1 MMNRD
6 VMGRQMFAN
15 GGPAMPQPEM
25 GMDQMAMMAQEQGVD
40 PAQLQGALEM
50 AQGQMQQIDN
60 AENYE
65 QVINGIRGDQQP
77 LEARYAELTS
87 VVGQEDSQATPESVL
102 TLLQPVMQMAAVDQG
117 IGGLAAEEMTAPIE
131 GPMAEGIM
139 STVGMGEPDPV
150 NFSQGG
156 PVIHMAEGGEPK
168 SYENRLKDIYQAKS
182 NVMAN
187 ILGTE
192 DREAAL
198 ADQRR
203 MTQAQMLFDIAQ
215 GGLALAS
222 PTERSMSFG
231 ERLAT
236 SFNPVFGNI
245 GARAGELEKFKQG
258 QAAEQ
263 RALDLQAFNMASGEL
278 AAQEARAFTARE
290 NSLTR
295 QNALNIANAKKKA
308 EAIKL
313 LAERKLE
320 ERGTI
325 ELIDGSRVSLV
336 DIKASQKDY
345 IFTNPEILARAVSG
359 DSSLGF
365 ENFKAMFVAEA
376 LRQAQDVEI
385 DTETGQSRPK
395 NPLSGQHI
403 LALSVLSPSTLEE
416 IQNKYDSDIVI
427 PKKETAIKT
436 LLQSSPITIEAIKKA
451 YGGNIDLDAIR
462 DVKPQEVKRGTRLK
476 NIPIPP
482 LDVYSK
488 EYKAKQDNFIDP
500 DGNVPDIREVLPD
513 LVVKKNGKR
522 QFDFNNPSLYS
533 SRELGPQLDGLYPD
547 EAGGTSIVNLS
558 KFKGQIEN
566 LFSNISTLGLSG
578 KPGISK
584 SARIGMLEQAKS
596 QMRITANDVLVSIM
610 GNAPEGSRLIA
621 PVQKQLKEESD
632 LLKPNRPFV
641 SDQQYVAALD
651 RTLDK
656 LSQVYVN
663 ASSKIPGYAGYDPKN
678 VTTKKDV
685 QEARNTVP
693 LVANALSDLA
703 IIRETFAMID
713 DSLPSLR
720 TTKIGETRTSV
731 VGNIKSAQG
740 FTEQPP
746 VFTGEQIDYINR
758 SGSPQGMASGFST
771 GFSTSFTN
779 RDKQ

>member
-1 MMNRD
+1 MSRD

-40 PAQLQGALEM
+40 PTQLQGALEM

-65 QVINGIRGDQQP
+65 QVINGIRGDEQP
-77 LEARYAELTS
+77 IEARYAELTS

-156 PVIHMAEGGEPK
+156 PVIHMAEGGAPK
-168 SYENRLKDIYQAKS
+168 SYENRLNDIYQAKS

-222 PTERSMSFG
+222 PTDRSMSFA

-236 SFNPVFGNI
+236 SFNPVVGNI

-278 AAQEARAFTARE
+278 AAQEGREFTARQ
-290 NSLTR
+290 NYLSR
-295 QNALNIANAKKKA
+295 KNALDIANAKKAAA
-308 EAIKL
+308 ELKI
-313 LAERKLE
+313 LAEKKE
-320 ERGTI
+320 AERGTI
-325 ELIDGSRVSLV
+325 ELLDGSRVSLI
-336 DIKASQKDY
+336 DIKPSNEPY
-345 IFTNPEILARAVSG
+345 LFTNPEILARAVSG

-365 ENFKAMFVAEA
+365 ENFKAIFANRA
-376 LRQAQDVEI
+376 LSQAQDGEM
-385 DTETGQSRPK
+385 DDETGQYRPK
-395 NPLSGQHI
+395 NPLSGQQI
-403 LALSVLSPSTLEE
+403 LALSVFAPSTLEE
-416 IQNKYDSDIVI
+416 IQNKYDPDIVI
-427 PKKETAIKT
+427 PKKEAAIKA
-436 LLQSSPITIEAIKKA
+436 LLQASPSTIKAIEEA

-462 DVKPQEVKRGTRLK
+462 DVKPQDVKRGTRLK
-476 NIPIPP
+476 NIAVPP
-482 LDVYSK
+482 LDVDSE
-488 EYKAKQDNFIDP
+488 EYRIKQDSFIDP
-500 DGNVPDIREVLPD
+500 DGNVPDIREVLPN
-513 LVVKKNGKR
+513 LVVNKNGKR
-522 QFDFNNPSLYS
+522 QFDFNNPSLYA
-533 SRELGPQLDGLYPD
+533 SRELGPKLEGLYAE
-547 EAGGTSIVNLS
+547 EAGGTSIVSLHKFAGQVKNL
-558 KFKGQIEN
+558 
-566 LFSNISTLGLSG
+566 LSNVSTLGLSG
-578 KPGISK
+578 KPAIPK
-584 SARIGMLEQAKS
+584 STFIAQLEQAKS
-596 QMRITANDVLVSIM
+596 QMRVSSNDALVNIM
-610 GNAPEGSRLIA
+610 GTAPEGSRLIA
-621 PVQKQLKEESD
+621 SVQKQLKQESD

-641 SDQQYVAALD
+641 SDQEYVAVLD

-656 LSQVYVN
+656 LSQFYVN

-678 VTTKKDV
+678 VSTKKDV
-685 QEARNTVP
+685 QEARNAVP
-693 LVANALSDLA
+693 LVASAISDLA

-713 DSLPSLR
+713 DTLPSLR

-731 VGNIKSAQG
+731 VDNIKSAQG
-740 FTEQPP
+740 LTSD
-746 VFTGEQIDYINR
+746 QINQLNQGY
-758 SGSPQGMASGFST
+758 GQQGMASGFSA
-771 GFSTSFTN
+771 SFTN
-779 RDKQ
+779 RDKR

>member
-1 MMNRD
+1 MMSRD

-40 PAQLQGALEM
+40 PTQLQGALEM

-65 QVINGIRGDQQP
+65 QVINGIRGDEQP
-77 LEARYAELTS
+77 IEARYAELTS

-156 PVIHMAEGGEPK
+156 PVIHMAEGGAPK
-168 SYENRLKDIYQAKS
+168 SYENRLNDIYQAKS

-222 PTERSMSFG
+222 PTDRSMSFA

-236 SFNPVFGNI
+236 SFNPVVGNI

-278 AAQEARAFTARE
+278 AAQEGREFTARQ
-290 NSLTR
+290 NYLSR
-295 QNALNIANAKKKA
+295 KNALDIANAKKAAA
-308 EAIKL
+308 ELKI
-313 LAERKLE
+313 LAEKKE
-320 ERGTI
+320 AERGTI
-325 ELIDGSRVSLV
+325 ELLDGSRVSLI
-336 DIKASQKDY
+336 DIKPSNEPY
-345 IFTNPEILARAVSG
+345 LFTNPEILARAVSG

-365 ENFKAMFVAEA
+365 ENFKAIFANRA
-376 LRQAQDVEI
+376 LSQAQDGEM
-385 DTETGQSRPK
+385 DDETGQYRPK
-395 NPLSGQHI
+395 NPLSGQQI
-403 LALSVLSPSTLEE
+403 LALSVFAPSTLEE
-416 IQNKYDSDIVI
+416 IQNKYDPDIVL
-427 PKKETAIKT
+427 PKKEAAIKA
-436 LLQSSPITIEAIKKA
+436 LLQASPSTIKAIEEA

-462 DVKPQEVKRGTRLK
+462 DVKPQDVKRGTRLK
-476 NIPIPP
+476 NIAVPP
-482 LDVYSK
+482 LDVDSE
-488 EYKAKQDNFIDP
+488 EYRIKQDSFIDP
-500 DGNVPDIREVLPD
+500 DGNVPDIREVLPN
-513 LVVKKNGKR
+513 LVVNKNGKR
-522 QFDFNNPSLYS
+522 QFDFNNPSLYA
-533 SRELGPQLDGLYPD
+533 SRELGPKLEGLYAE
-547 EAGGTSIVNLS
+547 EAGGTSIVSLHKFAGQVKNL
-558 KFKGQIEN
+558 
-566 LFSNISTLGLSG
+566 LSNVSTLGLSG
-578 KPGISK
+578 KPAIPK
-584 SARIGMLEQAKS
+584 STFIAQLEQAKS
-596 QMRITANDVLVSIM
+596 QMRVSSNDALVNIM
-610 GNAPEGSRLIA
+610 GTAPEGSRLIA
-621 PVQKQLKEESD
+621 SVQKQLKQESD

-641 SDQQYVAALD
+641 SDQEYVAVLD

-656 LSQVYVN
+656 LSQFYVN

-678 VTTKKDV
+678 VSTKKDV
-685 QEARNTVP
+685 QEARNAVP
-693 LVANALSDLA
+693 LVASAISDLA

-713 DSLPSLR
+713 DTLPSLR

-731 VGNIKSAQG
+731 VDNIKSAQG
-740 FTEQPP
+740 LTSD
-746 VFTGEQIDYINR
+746 QINQLNQGY
-758 SGSPQGMASGFST
+758 GQQGMASGFSA
-771 GFSTSFTN
+771 SFTN
-779 RDKQ
+779 RDKR